1 MTSTLRAETVAKV
14 QRNVL
19 IIDED
24 QRLAQLLKSVLD
36 KLGGYGV
43 ETCESGITGLEML
56 KAGAYDLAILGE
68 RLSDVDGLELAAKI
82 RQEKLLV
89 KLVFVTSTW
98 GDTTLYR
105 VLKRELGVALVLHRP
120 IRQSLFGAQIDTL
133 FAREQGGTI
142 KEERSDAQI
151 FEEVR
156 EKFYRGL
163 PARISAIEDLV
174 ARCKTATDNYLFLKD
189 AHRLSHNMK
198 GTSRS
203 LGMEEFGAILQK
215 LETTFLHMQ
224 EEDPGSVKQQWP
236 VVDELLQ
243 SAKAAVPKV
252 GTVKVEGTESAVLA
266 AAKVRLL
273 VVSKTQLPAVS
284 LANGLPVEIV
294 HVDTASDALQQA
306 SQCVFDAVM
315 IDTTIDGKPEK
326 SFRLARDLRNV
337 TGYEALPLAFISS
350 NGKSRDSDELVD
362 HTHAG
367 SSMHISKKLDDESMR
382 KAVEHLINLRQ
393 GGRSRILIVDDDE
406 DFAEVIARLLGK
418 EGMLVRVLHDPG
430 SILDVVREF
439 KPDMV
444 LLDVMMPAISGFD
457 VCRLIRSQDA
467 YHDLPVFFLTGE
479 TQLSARVNAF
489 ESGGDDYLPKPVV
502 PVELLTRVKS
512 RLERSRLL
520 KDRFEKDVLTGLL
533 LRRPLME
540 QLNSLLHEARR
551 HDLTFSICLL
561 DVDKFKHINDTFGHL
576 TGDRVLAG
584 LGKLLKK
591 RFRVEDLRGRWGGEE
606 FVVILRHAT
615 KDTSQGAL
623 QRVLEEFGEMQFESD
638 EGVPFSATFS
648 AGITGFPNDA
658 ADSIQELLKLAD
670 ERLYQAKA
678 KGRNRIITGDN

>member
-1 MTSTLRAETVAKV
+1 M
-14 QRNVL
+14 QRSVL
-19 IIDED
+19 ILDED
-24 QRLAQLLKSVLD
+24 QRLGQLLKSVLD
-36 KLGGYGV
+36 KLGGYAV
-43 ETCESGITGLEML
+43 ESCDSGITGLEML
-56 KAGAYDLAILGE
+56 KGGAYDLAIIGE

-98 GDTTLYR
+98 GDTALYR
-105 VLKRELGVALVLHRP
+105 VLKRELGVSLVLHRP
-120 IRQSLFGAQIDTL
+120 IRQSLFGAQIETL
-133 FAREQGGTI
+133 FAREQGGTTNV
-142 KEERSDAQI
+142 ERSDSQI

-163 PARISAIEDLV
+163 PARISAVEDLV
-174 ARCKTATDNYLFLKD
+174 TRCKNTSDNYLFLKD

-215 LETTFLHMQ
+215 LETAFLQMQ
-224 EEDPGSVKQQWP
+224 EEDAATIKKQWP
-236 VVDELLQ
+236 LIDELLE
-243 SAKAAVPKV
+243 SAKSTIPKV
-252 GTVKVEGTESAVLA
+252 GTVTSEGTESAVLE

-273 VVSKTQLPAVS
+273 VVSKTELPSVQS
-284 LANGLPVEIV
+284 ANGLPVEIV
-294 HVDTASDALQQA
+294 HVATAGDAVEQA
-306 SQCVFDAVM
+306 SKCTFDAVM
-315 IDTTIDGKPEK
+315 IDTTIEGKPEK

-337 TGYEALPLAFISS
+337 GGYDTLPLAFISS
-350 NGKSRDSDELVD
+350 NGKSSNGEDLIDS
-362 HTHAG
+362 THAG
-367 SSMHISKKLDDESMR
+367 SSMHIAGNLDDLSMK
-382 KAVEHLINLRQ
+382 KAVEYLINLRQ

-418 EGMLVRVLHDPG
+418 EGMLVRMLHDPG

-439 KPDMV
+439 QPDMV

-457 VCRLIRSQDA
+457 VCRLLRSQDV
-467 YHDLPVFFLTGE
+467 YQDLPIFFLTGE

-502 PVELLTRVKS
+502 PVELLTRVKA

-540 QLNSLLHEARR
+540 QLNALLHESRR
-551 HDLTFSICLL
+551 HNLTFSICLL
-561 DVDKFKHINDTFGHL
+561 DVDKFKHINDTYGHL

-584 LGKLLKK
+584 LGKLLRK

-638 EGVPFSATFS
+638 EGERFSATFS
-648 AGITGFPNDA
+648 AGITGFPNDK
-658 ADSIQELLKLAD
+658 ADHIQALLKLAD
-670 ERLYQAKA
+670 ERLYEAKA
-678 KGRNRIITGDN
+678 KGRNRIMIGDS